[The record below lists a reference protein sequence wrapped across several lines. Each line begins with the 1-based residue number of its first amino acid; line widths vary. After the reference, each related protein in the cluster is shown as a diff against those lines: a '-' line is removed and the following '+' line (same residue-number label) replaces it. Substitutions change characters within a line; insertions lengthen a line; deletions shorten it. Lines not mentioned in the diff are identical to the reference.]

1 VGDKV
6 WLDLRNYKTNRL
18 KRSLDMRYAKYI
30 VAEVLSPV
38 SVRLSGIPSNIHPV
52 FYTDLL
58 RLASGDWLPSQE
70 YDDNQP
76 GPVLID
82 SHEEHFVEEILCAR
96 QKARNKGRGREVL
109 VK

>member
-1 VGDKV
+1 
-6 WLDLRNYKTNRL
+6 LRNYKTNRP
-18 KRSLDMRYAKYI
+18 KRSLDARHAKYI
-30 VAEVLSPV
+30 VAEVLLLV

-58 RLASGDWLPSQE
+58 RPVSRDQLPSQE
-70 YDDNQP
+70 CDNNQP

-82 SHEEHFVEEILCAR
+82 LHKEHFVEEILYAR